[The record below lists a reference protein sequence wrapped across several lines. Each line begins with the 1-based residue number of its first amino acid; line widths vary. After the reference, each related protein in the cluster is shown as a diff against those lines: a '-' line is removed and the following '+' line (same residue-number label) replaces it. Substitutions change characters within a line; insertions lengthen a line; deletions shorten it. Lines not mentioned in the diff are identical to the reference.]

1 MALHIETPYI
11 ESRPL
16 SLSTGKS
23 VWLKLEALQP
33 TGSFKARGMGHACL
47 IHKQRGAQRFISSS
61 GGNAGL
67 AVAYAGR
74 QLKVP
79 VTVVVPETTSERA
92 KTLIA
97 MEKGEVIVHGK
108 NWGEAH
114 KAAQAM
120 TDEHSVLLHPFDDP
134 LLWSGHSTMIE
145 EMVRQGPR
153 PDAVILSVGGGGLL
167 CGVIE
172 GLQKSP
178 WGGVP
183 VVAVETAGADCL
195 ARSLQAGEPVTLD
208 AITTVATSLGARRAC
223 DRALEL
229 SRSHPVESA
238 VVQDAQAVDACM
250 RFMDDHRLIVEPA
263 CGASLAAL
271 SADADCLRRAT
282 TIAVIVCGGVGA
294 SAESLAA
301 LHGKLAESAGAAA
314 SPD

>member
-16 SLSTGKS
+16 SLGTGKS

-47 IHKQRGAQRFISSS
+47 IHKQHGAQRFISSS

-79 VTVVVPETTSERA
+79 VTVVVPESTSERA
-92 KTLIA
+92 KALIA
-97 MEKGEVIVHGK
+97 MEKGVVVVHGK

-114 KAAQAM
+114 QAAKAMVDA
-120 TDEHSVLLHPFDDP
+120 HSVLLHPFDDP
-134 LLWSGHSTMIE
+134 LLWSGHSTMID

-153 PDAVILSVGGGGLL
+153 PDAIILSVGGGGLL

-172 GLQKSP
+172 GLQKSS

-183 VVAVETAGADCL
+183 VVAVETVGADCL
-195 ARSLQAGEPVTLD
+195 AQSLQAGEPVTLD
-208 AITTVATSLGARRAC
+208 DITTVATSLGARRAC
-223 DRALEL
+223 DRALDL
-229 SRSHPVESA
+229 SRSHSVESV
-238 VVQDAQAVDACM
+238 VVQDRQAVEACV

-271 SADADCLRRAT
+271 FSNADSLRRAT
-282 TIAVIVCGGVGA
+282 TIAVVVCGGVGSTA
-294 SAESLAA
+294 ANLAA
-301 LHGKLAESAGAAA
+301 LHERLAESADTTATP
-314 SPD
+314 S